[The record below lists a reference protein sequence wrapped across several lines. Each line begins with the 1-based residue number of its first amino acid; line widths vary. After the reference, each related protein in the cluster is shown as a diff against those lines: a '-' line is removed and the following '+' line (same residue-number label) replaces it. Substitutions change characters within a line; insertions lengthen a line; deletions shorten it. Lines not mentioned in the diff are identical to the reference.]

1 MDEFPY
7 LGSVIAA
14 SGKMDT
20 DVDNRVA
27 KASRAFGAL
36 RKAVFLD
43 RDLITLH
50 QEDDLPGLCYVS
62 IVVWCRVLDPTQ
74 EAYQETEHIPPQM
87 YQDHTGNLQQP
98 TVG

>member
-1 MDEFPY
+1 MAGGEIGSVDEFPY

-36 RKAVFLD
+36 RKAVFL
-43 RDLITLH
+43 
-50 QEDDLPGLCYVS
+50 
-62 IVVWCRVLDPTQ
+62 
-74 EAYQETEHIPPQM
+74 
-87 YQDHTGNLQQP
+87 N
-98 TVG
+98 